1 MSNPEE
7 YDYNKFLS
15 DSSDDCPK
23 YDEYIK
29 NISKSRADIKEGL
42 IRQSMNLP
50 LETGCTGIVFKQ
62 ADDDMSYQE
71 AYSQDE
77 VRTALENVLSLADAS
92 SIKQPSDSKD
102 IQLVKDYFFHS
113 GQAVFNNSQIA
124 QDNRD

>member
-71 AYSQDE
+71 AYSHNE
-77 VRTALENVLSLADAS
+77 VGFALSKVLEES
-92 SIKQPSDSKD
+92 SAEDKYIKV
-102 IQLVKDYFFHS
+102 VKDYFFHS